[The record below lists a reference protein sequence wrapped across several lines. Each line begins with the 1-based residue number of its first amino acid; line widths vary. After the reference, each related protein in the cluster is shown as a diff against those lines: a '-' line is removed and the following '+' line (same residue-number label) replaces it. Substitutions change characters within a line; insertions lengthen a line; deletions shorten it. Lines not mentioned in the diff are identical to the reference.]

1 MTSKGQES
9 LDDCCPICLHEPIQ
23 KQDCKPNKSLR
34 TTIRAF
40 LKKKVMEKENAR
52 KKQMLAK
59 KPPPSAAPA
68 SLETAN
74 GEASQLNS
82 VIEAGST
89 LVPVAKDSP
98 GETPQASS
106 AAPVQILEGDG
117 QQTPSDGQKDIPR
130 PSIEVISSLILIQ
143 YDFANVLHSRTA
155 RMHRAKTRTMKSHK
169 QHLLVVSKMVVRE
182 YSPAKE

>member
-1 MTSKGQES
+1 MNTTGQDL

-40 LKKKVMEKENAR
+40 LKKKVMEKENAK

-68 SLETAN
+68 LLETTN
-74 GEASQLNS
+74 SEVSQLNP
-82 VIEAGST
+82 VVEAGST
-89 LVPVAKDSP
+89 LVPIAKDGPEDTSRAP
-98 GETPQASS
+98 S
-106 AAPVQILEGDG
+106 AAPAEGLERDG

-130 PSIEVISSLILIQ
+130 PSIEVISSLAPIHCG
-143 YDFANVLHSRTA
+143 FANVLHSRMA
-155 RMHRAKTRTMKSHK
+155 RMHRVKIRTVKSQK
-169 QHLLVVSKMVVRE
+169 QQLLVVSKMVVRE
-182 YSPAKE
+182 YSLAKE